1 LNSVSERSPGVD
13 ERVAVL
19 FRDMR
24 WALGLTKPELARKL
38 KSTQSVIDAMELG
51 RIGALPAWPETVR
64 IVCELGRLNR
74 VDVRPILARIR
85 DQMGP
90 AGLGRVPARSAAAPS
105 TARSSEVKSA
115 SARAGA
121 PPPPPPPLG
130 AGTGGKPQ
138 PRARS
143 RVRADRAARVL
154 SALSAPVI
162 MAAGLLWIAQA
173 QSSTVMAAVTA
184 LPEPLAKL
192 VRPVA
197 DYLVVRLAPR
207 RDGLRWVEVG
217 DPRARKADKL
227 RQAAR

>member
-1 LNSVSERSPGVD
+1 
-13 ERVAVL
+13 
-19 FRDMR
+19 
-24 WALGLTKPELARKL
+24 
-38 KSTQSVIDAMELG
+38 
-51 RIGALPAWPETVR
+51 
-64 IVCELGRLNR
+64 
-74 VDVRPILARIR
+74 
-85 DQMGP
+85 
-90 AGLGRVPARSAAAPS
+90 
-105 TARSSEVKSA
+105 
-115 SARAGA
+115 
-121 PPPPPPPLG
+121 
-130 AGTGGKPQ
+130 
-138 PRARS
+138 
-143 RVRADRAARVL
+143 
-154 SALSAPVI
+154 